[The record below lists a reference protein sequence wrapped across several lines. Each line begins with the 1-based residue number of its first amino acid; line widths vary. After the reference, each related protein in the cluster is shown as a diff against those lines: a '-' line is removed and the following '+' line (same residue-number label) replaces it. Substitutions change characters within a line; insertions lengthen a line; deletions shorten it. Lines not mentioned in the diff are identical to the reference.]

1 MSKLCCLWKF
11 VLMWSV
17 VMTSWQRWTLA
28 RLRCEWSIVVA
39 SWQKWSVD
47 VASCQRWMMTWLRYE
62 WSVDMALWQRWM
74 LKRLQCKWWY
84 DFNASTSANVEC
96 CRGFMTMMNIGTAS
110 VQMNCWH
117 SFMASVRMKC
127 WTLARPQCK
136 YWCNFNASAS
146 ANVECCYG
154 FMTKMNVG
162 TASML
167 M

>member
-1 MSKLCCLWKF
+1 MECFRGFMEKMDVGIASIWMKCRCGLNTNRMSRQLYGKRR
-11 VLMWSV
+11 VLVQLHYKGKW
-17 VMTSWQRWTLA
+17 WCDFIA
-28 RLRCEWSIVVA
+28 NANANIA
-39 SWQKWSVD
+39 S
-47 VASCQRWMMTWLRYE
+47 
-62 WSVDMALWQRWM
+62 WQRWM
-74 LKRLQCKWWY
+74 LTRLQCKWWY

-96 CRGFMTMMNIGTAS
+96 CRGFMTKMNVGTAS
-110 VQMNCWH
+110 MQMNYWH

-127 WTLARPQCK
+127 WTLAWPQCK

-146 ANVECCYG
+146 AKMECCHD